1 MPRLRSTIVSNSGHP
16 LSVKEDKFIDAY
28 IELGNAR
35 QAVLQAGYNTKAPDQ
50 YANTLLKKVYIS
62 EEIAYRQSLLRK
74 ASIASA
80 EEILEYFS
88 SVMRGEITDQFGLE
102 APLSERTKAAQEL
115 AKRQIDMLNK
125 AGNKEQAEVQITLDW
140 GGIQSVQTISDLQG
154 EDAETETAELAT
166 VDVAPDGDDGDG
178 MDEDE

>member
-1 MPRLRSTIVSNSGHP
+1 
-16 LSVKEDKFIDAY
+16 
-28 IELGNAR
+28 
-35 QAVLQAGYNTKAPDQ
+35 
-50 YANTLLKKVYIS
+50 
-62 EEIAYRQSLLRK
+62 
-74 ASIASA
+74 
-80 EEILEYFS
+80 
-88 SVMRGEITDQFGLE
+88 
-102 APLSERTKAAQEL
+102 
-115 AKRQIDMLNK
+115 MLNK